1 MVGNFIDLAEDDEE
15 ENGKEQG
22 NNKISEWTRMNML
35 GEAKNILS
43 SGLKF
48 LNPQTAEGG
57 SSGIPIDQSS
67 SNIPFLKSSQIQQ
80 SISSMTFT
88 TEEKSLCSNI
98 EKNTFLIPSV
108 IPNSNSSLSP
118 RIFGIFGDDVES
130 RRISLSN
137 SVNPME
143 RYLFINP
150 NLTQKST
157 KNGTLEQ
164 CE

>member
-22 NNKISEWTRMNML
+22 NHKISEWTRMNML

-48 LNPQTAEGG
+48 LGPQTNEGG
-57 SSGIPIDQSS
+57 SHGIDQSS

-98 EKNTFLIPSV
+98 EKNTFLIPSA
-108 IPNSNSSLSP
+108 IPDSSSSLSP

-150 NLTQKST
+150 LKKHQNTVFENQPK
-157 KNGTLEQ
+157 
-164 CE
+164 CRI

>member
-48 LNPQTAEGG
+48 LNPQTAEAC
-57 SSGIPIDQSS
+57 SRGIPIDQSS
-67 SNIPFLKSSQIQQ
+67 SNIPFLKSRQIQQ

-108 IPNSNSSLSP
+108 IPDSSSSLSP

-150 NLTQKST
+150 NLTQK
-157 KNGTLEQ
+157 KHQKCNFGTV
-164 CE
+164 